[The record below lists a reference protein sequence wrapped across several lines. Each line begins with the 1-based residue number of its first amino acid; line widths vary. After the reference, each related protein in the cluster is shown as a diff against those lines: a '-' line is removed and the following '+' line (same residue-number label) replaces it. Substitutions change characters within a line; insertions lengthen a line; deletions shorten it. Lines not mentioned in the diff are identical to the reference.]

1 MTWPDQR
8 ILPYRLKPGATIG
21 VCAPSGLVQEPGTL
35 DMAQLY
41 LEERGYRVIQAPHVR
56 SRWEYFAG
64 TDHERTQDFNA
75 LARNPDIHLILA
87 ARGGYGLTRIIQ
99 GLDLE
104 ALVHQRKIVV
114 GFSDLT
120 LLHLALLAQFGM
132 VSFAGP
138 MAVPDF
144 GHAQRSAW
152 HPFHFEGLLQQETHC
167 SAPICLSHAPSD
179 ALLDSRLRAQ
189 IGQGIE
195 GTLWGGNLS
204 LVAHTI
210 GTPFCPRVEEGI
222 LFLEEVNE
230 EPYHIERMLMQLHHA
245 GILQRQ
251 RALLLGQF
259 NRCHPTA
266 ASATP
271 YTLTRVVETL
281 RGFLSIPVLQHL
293 PFGHVLDKITL
304 PVGGQVRITLSDEQH
319 YQLTFSAYNAKTPL

>member
-1 MTWPDQR
+1 MISRPEQR
-8 ILPYRLKPGATIG
+8 ILPRRLLPGATVGI
-21 VCAPSGLVQEPGTL
+21 CAPSGLVQEPGTL

-41 LEERGYRVIQAPHVR
+41 LEERGYHVVQAPHVR

-75 LARNPDIHLILA
+75 LARDPDVHLILP

-99 GLDLE
+99 GLDLD
-104 ALVHQRKIVV
+104 ALVQQRKIVV
-114 GFSDLT
+114 GFSDIT

-144 GHAQRSAW
+144 GHAHRSEW
-152 HPFHFEGLLQQETHC
+152 HPVHFEGLLQQETHH
-167 SAPICLSHAPSD
+167 SPPIELPFTATD
-179 ALLDSRLRAQ
+179 GKTGALLRARM
-189 IGQGIE
+189 GDGIE

-204 LVAHTI
+204 LVAHAV
-210 GTPFCPRVEEGI
+210 GTPFCPVLEDGI

-230 EPYHIERMLMQLHHA
+230 EPYHIERLLMQLHHA
-245 GILQRQ
+245 GLLQRQ

-259 NRCHPTA
+259 NRCQPTS

-271 YTLTRVVETL
+271 YTLSRVVDYL
-281 RGFLSIPVLQHL
+281 RGLVSIPILQNL
-293 PFGHVLDKITL
+293 PFGHVLHKITL
-304 PVGGQVRITLSDEQH
+304 PVGGRVRITLLDERH
-319 YQLTFSAYNAKTPL
+319 YQLSFSGYNA